1 MLTLRLIPLL
11 VAPMI
16 IYLLVWATSSGQ
28 IEARFASVLFSI
40 GMVSG
45 EVWHVT
51 LSAAFIALS
60 IVCLFIEIVRSAVPT
75 KWAIGENMVTA
86 LSFALCLVLFLLVNG
101 FATSEFFL
109 LMIMLL
115 LDFIT
120 DAAVMAITSRRT
132 VAITH

>member
-1 MLTLRLIPLL
+1 MTLRLIPLL
-11 VAPMI
+11 VVPVLL
-16 IYLLVWATSSGQ
+16 YLLIWATSGGQ

-51 LSAAFIALS
+51 LSAGFIALS
-60 IVCLFIEIVRSAVPT
+60 IVCLFVEIVRSAVPT

-86 LSFALCLVLFLLVNG
+86 LSFALCLILFLLVNG

-115 LDFIT
+115 LDFVT

-132 VAITH
+132 IAVSH